1 MLKSE
6 QLKSDKLKSDK
17 LKSGKRKSGKRK
29 ELSPDEIPAK
39 KTRDSAKSA
48 NLEMD
53 IAAQKD
59 QEPEVLHPG
68 LVKRK
73 VIFSGLKSALAVA
86 LVEELG
92 GCQTTDAAECSVM
105 VTDKMRKSFKQLRV
119 ISRGKPIV
127 SIKWLMESK
136 AAGGFLDPWD
146 FIFSDPAVEKEWGC
160 RLEVTL
166 RQAAKKKIFT
176 GPPAYQLHVATL
188 LLLSFSLL
196 HPFPNPVLQVS
207 GSM

>member
-1 MLKSE
+1 M
-6 QLKSDKLKSDK
+6 
-17 LKSGKRKSGKRK
+17 R
-29 ELSPDEIPAK
+29 PDEKPAK
-39 KTRDSAKSA
+39 KKRVSAKAA

-53 IAAQKD
+53 VAAQKD
-59 QEPEVLHPG
+59 HEPKVLHPGLG

-73 VIFSGLKSALAVA
+73 VIFSGLKSALTVA

-92 GCQTTDAAECSVM
+92 GCQTTDAAKCSVM
-105 VTDKMRKSFKQLRV
+105 VTYKMRKSFKQLWV
-119 ISRGKPIV
+119 IARGKPIV

-176 GPPAYQLHVATL
+176 GPPAYQLHLAIV